1 MLKFRRKNNFNALIL
16 NHILEYLNNL
26 SFFLKKIKNRF
37 TKKYIEIPVNNSD
50 QINHVRDQL
59 KIDTL
64 CNYVGSISE
73 LTINT
78 SKNFQQ
84 KNKLKIINLVL

>member
-16 NHILEYLNNL
+16 NHILEYLSNL

-64 CNYVGSISE
+64 CNDVGSISE
-73 LTINT
+73 LTRNT
-78 SKNFQQ
+78 SENFLQ